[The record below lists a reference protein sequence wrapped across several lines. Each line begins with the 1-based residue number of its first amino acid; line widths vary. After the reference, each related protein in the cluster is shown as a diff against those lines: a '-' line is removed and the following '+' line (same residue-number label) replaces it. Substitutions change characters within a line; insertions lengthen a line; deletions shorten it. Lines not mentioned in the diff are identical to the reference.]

1 MIFKAKNDLKLK
13 DFSQT
18 SSSLWKRALV
28 SKVWENLATKSTVRF
43 HREGEVNFDNSMQRW
58 TINGHT
64 VQLRFCPVSHFRFCT
79 DFSNFEKK

>member
-28 SKVWENLATKSTVRF
+28 PKVWENLATKSTVRF
-43 HREGEVNFDNSMQRW
+43 HREGEVNFDNSMQRRG
-58 TINGHT
+58 INGTT
-64 VQLRFCPVSHFRFCT
+64 VNLLRRQSPLVA
-79 DFSNFEKK
+79 

>member
-28 SKVWENLATKSTVRF
+28 PKVWENLATKSTVRF
-43 HREGEVNFDNSMQRW
+43 HREGEVNFDNSVQRPV
-58 TINGHT
+58 INGPT
-64 VQLRFCPVSHFRFCT
+64 VCDLTAC
-79 DFSNFEKK
+79 EKA

>member
-28 SKVWENLATKSTVRF
+28 PKVWENLATKSTVRF
-43 HREGEVNFDNSMQRW
+43 HREGEVNFDNSVQQPA
-58 TINGHT
+58 INGPT
-64 VQLRFCPVSHFRFCT
+64 VRRTLH
-79 DFSNFEKK
+79 